1 MSQIN
6 GIRAGELPQQ
16 PRLRTL
22 LRPLALASSGM
33 SVQRARMEVISENI
47 ANAEVT
53 RTEEGG
59 PYRRR
64 VVRIESA
71 EPESAE
77 PALRAGMN
85 PGTLIPAG
93 ELPPPVEEHL
103 GARVAGIAEDTTE
116 GPLVYDPGHPDAD
129 ANGYVR
135 MPNVRITD
143 ELVDMMEARRL
154 YEANASVFQAMKGML
169 RRALEI

>member
-1 MSQIN
+1 MAEIN
-6 GIRAGELPQQ
+6 GIRAGELP
-16 PRLRTL
+16 RTRAL

-33 SVQRARMEVISENI
+33 SVQRARMEAIASNI

-53 RTEEGG
+53 RTDEGG

-64 VVRIESA
+64 VVEAESV
-71 EPESAE
+71 EPTGSE
-77 PALRAGMN
+77 PMVRAGLN
-85 PGTLIPAG
+85 PGTLVPAG
-93 ELPPPVEEHL
+93 RMPDPGELHA
-103 GARVAGIAEDTTE
+103 GARVSNIAEDPTE
-116 GPLVYDPGHPDAD
+116 GPLVYNPGHPDAD

-143 ELVDMMEARRL
+143 ELVDMMEARRM